1 MELKK
6 RIKDDTVV
14 SAEYLSTGLR
24 LRITRTGDHYRN
36 AVADLKLEG
45 GELVLAVFKDTLDR
59 YGIKV
64 VEDNISPEEW

>member
-14 SAEYLSTGLR
+14 SADYLSNGLR
-24 LRITRTGDHYRN
+24 IRITRTGDHYRN
-36 AVADLKLEG
+36 AVVDVKFDG
-45 GELVLAVFKDTLDR
+45 DQMVLAVFKDTLDR

>member
-14 SAEYLSTGLR
+14 SAEYLSGGLR
-24 LRITRTGDHYRN
+24 IRITRDGDHYRN
-36 AVADLKLEG
+36 AVVDVKFDG
-45 GELVLAVFKDTLDR
+45 NKMVLSVFKDTLDH

-64 VEDNISPEEW
+64 VKDNVLPERW

>member
-14 SAEYLSTGLR
+14 SAEYLANGLR
-24 LRITRTGDHYRN
+24 IRITRNGDHYRN
-36 AVADLKLEG
+36 AVVDVKFDG
-45 GELVLAVFKDTLDR
+45 GEMLLAVFKDTLDH

-64 VEDNISPEEW
+64 VEDNILPEEW

>member
-14 SAEYLSTGLR
+14 SAEYMSKGI
-24 LRITRTGDHYRN
+24 RICISRKGDHYRN
-36 AVADLKLEG
+36 SVVNVKFEN
-45 GELVLAVFKDTLDR
+45 GEMIMTVFKDTLEH

-64 VEDNISPEEW
+64 VEDNISPEKW